1 MFVYIMLT
9 VVTIALVIVSAML
22 YFACSYCDTQKDAIA
37 ELKARNQTLCAYL
50 ETARELVVD
59 GSVNRAKYLDNVMFE
74 ISMYED

>member
-1 MFVYIMLT
+1 MFVYITLT

-22 YFACSYCDTQKDAIA
+22 YFACSYCNMQKDAIA

-50 ETARELVVD
+50 ETAHELVVD
-59 GSVNRAKYLDNVMFE
+59 GSANRAKYLDNVLFE

>member
-1 MFVYIMLT
+1 MFVYITLT

-37 ELKARNQTLCAYL
+37 ELKTRNQILCAYL
-50 ETARELVVD
+50 ETAHELVVD
-59 GSVNRAKYLDNVMFE
+59 GSANRAKYLDNVLFE